1 VKKRTAR
8 DAKNV
13 NLASKYIYKT
23 ERVKMQSKENQQL
36 FGWCLFILS
45 ATSYIASSI
54 KAKDILGLLGGIFF
68 LCACI
73 VFVKDLLTHR

>member
-1 VKKRTAR
+1 
-8 DAKNV
+8 
-13 NLASKYIYKT
+13 
-23 ERVKMQSKENQQL
+23 MQNKENQQL

-73 VFVKDLLTHR
+73 VFIKDLLTHK